1 MKVLKPYI
9 ATKATD
15 EEAQLVIFT
24 ALDVIEY
31 VETFAMSSADR
42 SFLSDTKLV
51 AKSVLP
57 SIIQNAK
64 SLQTSTAGRRTL
76 LYLLVPRHR
85 RYYTPSMISTISE
98 TDDLRAHTSKKS
110 PDARAAEILAA
121 ASPELLSWII
131 SDGAEVSRDTGGSL
145 VITEIMLETHGGEST
160 CWLYRARYL
169 VWHVDKGAAIEALVS
184 PLETDYPSDG
194 TPHPIDL
201 PHTSRLYK
209 VLLQGG
215 HFSHETNAVESRPNF
230 EPSAFASAFLRH
242 VTPANITAMT
252 RGGGGF
258 VISALIERIV
268 ANGTPEECNI
278 LNECLAGLKDEVE
291 GRQKEGIKGSSALLE
306 GINSLGLKVG
316 NDNR

>member
-1 MKVLKPYI
+1 
-9 ATKATD
+9 
-15 EEAQLVIFT
+15 
-24 ALDVIEY
+24 
-31 VETFAMSSADR
+31 
-42 SFLSDTKLV
+42 
-51 AKSVLP
+51 
-57 SIIQNAK
+57 
-64 SLQTSTAGRRTL
+64 
-76 LYLLVPRHR
+76 
-85 RYYTPSMISTISE
+85 MISTISE

-110 PDARAAEILAA
+110 SDARTAEILAA
-121 ASPELLSWII
+121 ASPELLSWIV

-160 CWLYRARYL
+160 CWLYRARNL
-169 VWHVDKGAAIEALVS
+169 AWHADKGAAIEALVS
-184 PLETDYPSDG
+184 PLGTDYPSSDG
-194 TPHPIDL
+194 TPPHPIDL

-209 VLLQGG
+209 ALLQGG
-215 HFSHETNAVESRPNF
+215 HFSHETSAVESRPNF

-242 VTPANITAMT
+242 VTPANITAMA

-268 ANGTPEECNI
+268 ANGTPEDCNI

-306 GINSLGLKVG
+306 GISSLGLKVS